1 MERKEFG
8 LPTDGKD
15 GRVPDERIFQTSVSD
30 AVAEIAARRAIIE
43 QAKGM
48 LMLVY
53 GITSDAAFSLLK
65 WRSQETNTKLRAIAE
80 QMVVDFQAFN
90 ADHGQVARDG
100 FNALLMTGHARAQRD
115 DSDMESPAPPRAES
129 A

>member
-100 FNALLMTGHARAQRD
+100 FNALLMTGHARAPRD
-115 DSDMESPAPPRAES
+115 DSGTESPAPPRAES

>member
-8 LPTDGKD
+8 LPTDDKD

-90 ADHGQVARDG
+90 ADHGPVARDG
-100 FNALLMTGHARAQRD
+100 FNALLMTGHARAPRD
-115 DSDMESPAPPRAES
+115 DSGTESPAPRAES